1 MAERGWALL
10 EPAITEVRKRLSGK
24 IDRDGLI
31 DCVCIILD
39 RSADFIPMAAEL
51 ETWARFVAWEDLD
64 GDRAPSSAC
73 AVIDTRFKREVQ
85 GLFFELVG
93 RIIGRPADDAETRI
107 RVLTLGSQVS
117 VFHKSRQKALQAIG
131 WPEVD
136 AEGLQMIKK
145 IIRQQ
150 TKAILHAA
158 RPVKNSKTSS
168 MA

>member
-1 MAERGWALL
+1 
-10 EPAITEVRKRLSGK
+10 
-24 IDRDGLI
+24 
-31 DCVCIILD
+31 
-39 RSADFIPMAAEL
+39 
-51 ETWARFVAWEDLD
+51 
-64 GDRAPSSAC
+64 
-73 AVIDTRFKREVQ
+73 
-85 GLFFELVG
+85 
-93 RIIGRPADDAETRI
+93 
-107 RVLTLGSQVS
+107 